1 MVVKLTNCQAQKNS
15 GIMYMDIF
23 TDTSKMRLD
32 ALLPLWVLRKE
43 NPKKIPKK
51 LPKNLE
57 KIPPKLP
64 KLPKTPKATTR
75 GSRLTTGAR
84 PRRPMHAAKVEKG
97 AWLHKTCGG
106 AVCLPSARQTRGRRP
121 GAWNGAALPATPQN
135 PKNSQNPHKL
145 PPTHQLRKRGEAR
158 SAS

>member
-1 MVVKLTNCQAQKNS
+1 
-15 GIMYMDIF
+15 MDIF

-57 KIPPKLP
+57 KILPKLP
-64 KLPKTPKATTR
+64 KLPNPPKATTR

-97 AWLHKTCGG
+97 AWLHKACGG
-106 AVCLPSARQTRGRRP
+106 AVCLPSARQHGVGGPARGMARRC
-121 GAWNGAALPATPQN
+121 PQ
-135 PKNSQNPHKL
+135 PHKT
-145 PPTHQLRKRGEAR
+145 PKTPKIPTNSHPHTD
-158 SAS
+158 